1 MAIKESDDFSIDYEF
16 LSKYIRDDSDKSKE
30 TNQSDFSI
38 KKFESQKQN
47 SNGTEILARDGEGES
62 YSENTIA
69 NKKPWEKN
77 KGFDESD
84 ESDESIEFDDSDEE
98 SDGSTEKIEFQ
109 SNISDA
115 KKEFVKHLDDES
127 LSIDTC
133 TRINHDWEKK

>member
-1 MAIKESDDFSIDYEF
+1 MAIKENEEDSAIDYEF
-16 LSKYIRDDSDKSKE
+16 LKKYIRDDSDKSKE

-62 YSENTIA
+62 YRENTNINTNF
-69 NKKPWEKN
+69 NKREN
-77 KGFDESD
+77 REDEED
-84 ESDESIEFDDSDEE
+84 EINEENEEFDDS
-98 SDGSTEKIEFQ
+98 SEKIEFQ